1 MDKLEWSV
9 GDYIS
14 SIKDQPPPLE
24 LPAFDYSAGPSARTK
39 ELKSPIEFFQLLL
52 TLEIVEAIVQ
62 QSKRFASQQGVSLEL
77 CVEELLAF
85 IGINVAMGML

>member
-1 MDKLEWSV
+1 MNKLEWSV

-14 SIKDQPPPLE
+14 SIKDQPPSLE

-39 ELKSPIEFFQLLL
+39 ESKSPIEFFQLML

-62 QSKRFASQQGVSLEL
+62 QSKRFASKKTKQES
-77 CVEELLAF
+77 
-85 IGINVAMGML
+85 IIKKIVAHYAPNMMYAY